1 MCGEFGC
8 YSLCF
13 LQFRFWALT
22 CIADSVTS
30 ISGLSSTPTPV
41 PGPPPSGPAGIVGA
55 STAPAKDAAP
65 GGPLVLNG
73 EASALNW
80 LMAWLGEQDLGA
92 EVPEALPEEASVP
105 SPVQPKV
112 HWLSLLPTVPAF
124 EAPDH
129 EENQQSG
136 LETVPVETPMQVG
149 VSVAASEESPLPVLA
164 VESGEKE
171 DPVEVND
178 ADPAGAIPA
187 APASALV
194 PVALVAPPSLVVVP
208 VPVTPDAPP
217 PPSADTSKVVGANSP
232 VADGTP
238 GPPVADGLQGVSSV
252 GQRTAPK
259 PDDKGEVIWSAEF
272 TVQEKQP
279 AETGATDSTPVS
291 RSQPEAASK
300 PLRTVES
307 DAPAK
312 PAIAGV
318 RARQPED
325 APRQQM
331 GPDDREPNADERDQK
346 QPAIDPA
353 RERMSGKNSQD
364 SKREASSTGS
374 EHSEPKLTESGSRT
388 TAFAAEFAS
397 RATAPSR
404 VSETASVESVA
415 LEPAAPLKP
424 AQIATLQVDVPAPVG
439 SDDMTPMRLVVSQR
453 GDQVN
458 VRLRSFDS
466 AVAPI
471 EDTRM
476 QPLLHSLA
484 EKGFVAELK
493 PGARL
498 DESMPLTVERT
509 QEKQMVMA
517 ESSGSQ
523 NDAQSFQNANER
535 QQQNQE
541 RQQQQ
546 QAFFLRK
553 QLKNVR
559 SEAFTLPVAAEA
571 NKGAF
576 QKGVSR

>member
-1 MCGEFGC
+1 MCGEIGC

-22 CIADSVTS
+22 CIADGVTS
-30 ISGLSSTPTPV
+30 ISGLSSPPPPV

-65 GGPLVLNG
+65 GAPLVVNG

-92 EVPEALPEEASVP
+92 EAPEALPEEASTP
-105 SPVQPKV
+105 SPVQSKV

-124 EAPDH
+124 EAPVP
-129 EENQQSG
+129 EESQQSG
-136 LETVPVETPMQVG
+136 VATLPVDTTVQVAEAQETPM
-149 VSVAASEESPLPVLA
+149 PVVV

-171 DPVEVND
+171 EAVAVND
-178 ADPAGAIPA
+178 ADPAGAAPA
-187 APASALV
+187 APATALE
-194 PVALVAPPSLVVVP
+194 LVATPSVVVVP
-208 VPVTPDAPP
+208 VPVTTDTPP
-217 PPSADTSKVVGANSP
+217 PPSPDASKVVGANSP
-232 VADGTP
+232 IADGTP
-238 GPPVADGLQGVSSV
+238 GPPTPDGLQLVNSV
-252 GQRTAPK
+252 GQRPAPK

-272 TVQEKQP
+272 TVQEKQT
-279 AETGATDSTPVS
+279 AEAGGTDSAPVV
-291 RSQPEAASK
+291 RPQPETTPK
-300 PLRTVES
+300 PLRAAES

-312 PAIAGV
+312 PAVAGV

-325 APRQQM
+325 SPRQQM
-331 GPDDREPNADERDQK
+331 GPDDSEPNTEEHEQK
-346 QPAIDPA
+346 QPAIDSA

-364 SKREASSTGS
+364 PKRDASSAGS
-374 EHSEPKLTESGSRT
+374 EHSEPKMTESGSRT

-404 VSETASVESVA
+404 VSETAPVESVA

-493 PGARL
+493 PGTRL
-498 DESMPLTVERT
+498 DESMPLMVERT

-553 QLKNVR
+553 QLKNVQ

-576 QKGVSR
+576 QKGASR

>member
-1 MCGEFGC
+1 M
-8 YSLCF
+8 
-13 LQFRFWALT
+13 
-22 CIADSVTS
+22 TS

-41 PGPPPSGPAGIVGA
+41 HGPPPSGPAGIVGA

-65 GGPLVLNG
+65 GAPLVVNG

-92 EVPEALPEEASVP
+92 EAPETLPEEASAP
-105 SPVQPKV
+105 SPVQSKV

-124 EAPDH
+124 EAPVPEDS
-129 EENQQSG
+129 QQSG
-136 LETVPVETPMQVG
+136 VATVPVETTAQ
-149 VSVAASEESPLPVLA
+149 VAAAEENPLPIVV

-171 DPVEVND
+171 DSVAVND
-178 ADPAGAIPA
+178 ADPAGATPA
-187 APASALV
+187 APA
-194 PVALVAPPSLVVVP
+194 PVLAPIALVATPSVVVVP
-208 VPVTPDAPP
+208 VPVATDTPTPL
-217 PPSADTSKVVGANSP
+217 SADASKVVGAKSP
-232 VADGTP
+232 IADGTP
-238 GPPVADGLQGVSSV
+238 GPPTPDGLHDVNSV
-252 GQRTAPK
+252 GQRPAPK
-259 PDDKGEVIWSAEF
+259 PNDKGEVIWSAEF
-272 TVQEKQP
+272 TVQEKQL
-279 AETGATDSTPVS
+279 AEAGSTDSTPVA
-291 RSQPEAASK
+291 RPQPEAASK
-300 PLRTVES
+300 PLHAVES

-318 RARQPED
+318 RARQAED
-325 APRQQM
+325 SPRQQM
-331 GPDDREPNADERDQK
+331 GPDDPEPNAEEPEQK
-346 QPAIDPA
+346 RPAIDPA

-374 EHSEPKLTESGSRT
+374 EHSEPKLTESGSRA

-404 VSETASVESVA
+404 VSETAPVESVA

-523 NDAQSFQNANER
+523 NDAQAFQNANER

-553 QLKNVR
+553 QLKNVQ

-571 NKGAF
+571 NKSAF
-576 QKGVSR
+576 QKGASR

>member
-1 MCGEFGC
+1 MT
-8 YSLCF
+8 SL
-13 LQFRFWALT
+13 
-22 CIADSVTS
+22 
-30 ISGLSSTPTPV
+30 SGLSSTPAPV
-41 PGPPPSGPAGIVGA
+41 PGPPPSGPAGVAAA
-55 STAPAKDAAP
+55 STAPAKDAVP
-65 GGPLVLNG
+65 GAPLVVNG

-92 EVPEALPEEASVP
+92 EASEPLPEEASAP
-105 SPVQPKV
+105 SPVQSKV
-112 HWLSLLPTVPAF
+112 QWLSLLPTVSAF
-124 EAPDH
+124 EAPVQA
-129 EENQQSG
+129 EGQQSG
-136 LETVPVETPMQVG
+136 LETVPAEMPVP
-149 VSVAASEESPLPVLA
+149 VAASEEDPLPVLV

-171 DPVEVND
+171 DQVEANE
-178 ADPAGAIPA
+178 ADPSGVVVAAPAPVLAPVAPVATSSVVVSPIPVATDTPTPSSADSSKVAGAI
-187 APASALV
+187 
-194 PVALVAPPSLVVVP
+194 
-208 VPVTPDAPP
+208 
-217 PPSADTSKVVGANSP
+217 SP
-232 VADGTP
+232 TADGAS
-238 GPPVADGLQGVSSV
+238 GPPAPDGLQAVNTV
-252 GQRTAPK
+252 GQRLAPK

-279 AETGATDSTPVS
+279 EEAGGADPAPVI
-291 RSQPEAASK
+291 RLQPEAAPK
-300 PLRTVES
+300 PLLAVES

-325 APRQQM
+325 SPRQQM
-331 GPDDREPNADERDQK
+331 GADDAEPNAEEPEKK
-346 QPAIDPA
+346 QTAIDPA

-364 SKREASSTGS
+364 SKRETSSTGS
-374 EHSEPKLTESGSRT
+374 EHSEPKMTESGSRT

-397 RATAPSR
+397 RAPAPSR
-404 VSETASVESVA
+404 VAETAPVESVA

-424 AQIATLQVDVPAPVG
+424 AQIATLQVDVPAPAG

-466 AVAPI
+466 SVAPI

-509 QEKQMVMA
+509 PEKQMVMA

-553 QLKNVR
+553 QLKNVQ

-576 QKGVSR
+576 QKGASR